1 MRSPWCWI
9 DPSRYKITSRSWRKR
24 TCVEAK
30 SGSIGGILGGL
41 GGAWGGYEAPSSSR
55 REEQRAKSAPAA
67 TSSIGPAKPRG
78 RLWYT
83 PCELDSWIPAFV

>member
-55 REEQRAKSAPAA
+55 REEQRAKSAPVEVLLSGSARPEGGSAA
-67 TSSIGPAKPRG
+67 LI
-78 RLWYT
+78 L
-83 PCELDSWIPAFV
+83 